1 MEGLG
6 GGGGNP
12 GNQEVLLFGLG
23 QAVVLWSLECILS
36 ESRPWEGLTAEAGQ
50 RAWCSEAQGLSLMLE
65 VSVWDIYSP
74 WPSPSHR
81 VIW

>member
-6 GGGGNP
+6 GGGGSP

-23 QAVVLWSLECILS
+23 QAVVRWSLECIPS

-50 RAWCSEAQGLSLMLE
+50 RVGCYEA
-65 VSVWDIYSP
+65 
-74 WPSPSHR
+74 
-81 VIW
+81 